1 MSSQRILWKSEKWED
16 EYGITEPKDRV
27 KLTLMRFA
35 YLHFTVVSYKLE
47 EKTPPPPTQKKD
59 YSLFYCCGLE
69 PNLQYL
75 WIMPVFQGESSQ

>member
-35 YLHFTVVSYKLE
+35 YLHSTVVSYKLK
-47 EKTPPPPTQKKD
+47 EKTPPPPNPKKKVTACFIAVVWNPTFNTSELCL
-59 YSLFYCCGLE
+59 YSR
-69 PNLQYL
+69 
-75 WIMPVFQGESSQ
+75 GE